1 MNEKQQQL
9 TFDKGITN
17 VPSDA
22 LCSDNALEE
31 SLGMIYD
38 DGEHR
43 VIQKPVVLMTIGN
56 PTGFTSTDER
66 RIFYIHSFNDRK
78 RYIVGFKVAN
88 TSQYKMYWTYDGETI
103 NELTDMSNTI
113 LQVADT
119 TNVTSIGKTLVVAE
133 ALRTNYFLWRVDE
146 DDYKALGNIPEP
158 KMEFAI
164 TRAFGANRS
173 GFNSQYSAKG
183 DHCITTWRQG
193 QGFGGYQVI
202 DVIEGKQSEYNDL
215 VIGLYAKCKKNIYE
229 NKYFCQPFVI
239 RYGLELYDG
248 SFAMLSA
255 PIMMFPAIT
264 RNCRSDYFDGSLR
277 MHMTGGLLTF
287 KSTYDYTEWSDI
299 VKDVVVFAS
308 DGIELYDTSSDQTP
322 RTAYGNVVS
331 DGIWSSLQGYS
342 TVVEHS
348 QKHFSSTMTYDERFD
363 DFIDSIPINIRGT
376 DEILDE
382 LESTSLFYKL
392 FSAGLTGNNVFESS
406 RNYIK
411 SHVIENLTTQ
421 ERIDVDDYFNHC
433 PISGGVALSYNNR
446 LILSDVSRGFYEGY
460 NGFLPYDNDA
470 EYTYDI
476 YVYVKTPSGT
486 RIVKKT
492 LTTYEKMGI
501 YFYYPD
507 PRAYKAE
514 VFMNDGLVKTM
525 DLKEHPSL
533 HGAYYFGH
541 LPDGTEGEPTTVSGT
556 APTVNVTPEHLPNEI
571 FVSEVNN
578 PFIFRAEGTLN
589 VGNGRILGVSNLTQA
604 LSEGQFGQY
613 PLIIFTTE
621 GIWAASTGA
630 TGLFTAVHPMSREVC
645 NNPHSITQTDGAIFF
660 TSAKGLMLI
669 VGSQVKCVSEQMSGR
684 EYIFSGESSM
694 GTFSDFLKTCFIGYD
709 YRDSLLWIFNN
720 NNPTCYVYSIKS
732 GTFGRYTF
740 SNAIAYTVN
749 DYPDYLL
756 QQNTTVFSLMLRPD
770 INADT
775 AYNYAARI
783 ITRPMKLEN
792 ALALKSIMQIR
803 HILQFNP
810 YTITETWEDPETHLP
825 MESETTQKGTMTL
838 RIFASNNLDN
848 WVELHSLR
856 GTPWKYYRFRFDFS
870 NMKATD
876 RFAGTMLITQERRTN
891 KLR

>member
-1 MNEKQQQL
+1 MMIEGSKQQQL

-22 LCSDNALEE
+22 ICSDNALAE
-31 SLGMIYD
+31 SVGMVYD
-38 DGEHR
+38 DGEHK
-43 VIQKPVVLMTIGN
+43 VIQRPVIHMTIN
-56 PTGFTSTDER
+56 NTGSFTDTDER

-164 TRAFGANRS
+164 TRAFGARS
-173 GFNSQYSAKG
+173 GFYSQYSAQG

-215 VIGLYAKCKKNIYE
+215 VLGLYAKCKKNIYE

-264 RNCRSDYFDGSLR
+264 RNCRSNYHDGSLV
-277 MHMTGGLLTF
+277 MTMIGGLLTF

-299 VKDVVVFAS
+299 VKDVIVFAS

-322 RTAYGNVVS
+322 ITAYGNVVS

-348 QKHFSSTMTYDERFD
+348 QKRFSTTMTYDERFD
-363 DFIDSIPINIRGT
+363 DFIDSIPVNRREA

-411 SHVIENLTTQ
+411 PHVIENLTTQ

-433 PISGGVALSYNNR
+433 PISGGVAFSYNNR
-446 LILSDVSRGFYEGY
+446 LVLSDVSRGFYDGY

-514 VFMNDGLVKTM
+514 VFMNNGLVKTM

-541 LPDGTEGEPTTVSGT
+541 LPNGTEGEPTTVSGT

-621 GIWAASTGA
+621 GIWAASTGT

-645 NNPHSITQTDGAIFF
+645 NNVNSITQTDGAIFF
-660 TSAKGLMLI
+660 TSAKGLMLV

-684 EYIFSGESSM
+684 EQTFSGESSM
-694 GTFSDFLKTCFIGYD
+694 GKFSDFLKNCFIGYD
-709 YRDSLLWIFNN
+709 YRDSLLWIFNKN
-720 NNPTCYVYSIKS
+720 YPTCYVYSIKS
-732 GTFGRYTF
+732 GTFARYVF
-740 SNAIAYTVN
+740 NNAIAYTIN

-756 QQNTTVFSLMLRPD
+756 QQNKTVYSLMLRPD
-770 INADT
+770 INDDANTD
-775 AYNYAARI
+775 YAGTLI
-783 ITRPMKLEN
+783 SRPMKLEN
-792 ALALKSIMQIR
+792 GLALKSIMQIR
-803 HILQFNP
+803 HILQMN
-810 YTITETWEDPETHLP
+810 
-825 MESETTQKGTMTL
+825 GTLAL
-838 RIFASNNLDN
+838 RLYASNNLSN
-848 WVELHSLR
+848 WAELHSL
-856 GTPWKYYRFRFDFS
+856 GGMPWKYYRFRYDFT
-870 NMKATD
+870 NMKAVD
-876 RFAGTMLITQERRTN
+876 RFAGSVIISHERRTD